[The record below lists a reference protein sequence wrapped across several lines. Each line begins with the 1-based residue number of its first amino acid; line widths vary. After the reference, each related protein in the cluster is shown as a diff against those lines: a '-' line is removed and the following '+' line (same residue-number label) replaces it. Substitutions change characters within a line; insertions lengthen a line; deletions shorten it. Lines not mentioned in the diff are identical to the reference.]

1 MVLGSAWVVLR
12 INNLVIIIFIA
23 VISIIVAIIVAVIII
38 VTVVII
44 MLSRPASVVATV
56 QLLDILDHESTE
68 NLLGLSKIKRDP
80 GPLCVVVDDLV
91 VVEPINILRRL
102 QSLWSVKLL
111 VMVMRMVMTTTMM
124 TTIMVTLE
132 PAKVVENLWG
142 YFF

>member
-38 VTVVII
+38 TVVII

-56 QLLDILDHESTE
+56 RLLDLLDHQSTARLLGIFTYFRQFGFFLG
-68 NLLGLSKIKRDP
+68 NLLGLTKIKRDS

-102 QSLWSVKLL
+102 QSLWSVK
-111 VMVMRMVMTTTMM
+111 
-124 TTIMVTLE
+124 II
-132 PAKVVENLWG
+132 
-142 YFF
+142 